1 MTLDSYLRGTSP
13 VDEMIMSAVD
23 GIIPEKR
30 LFTTISGR
38 EAFSKGYNLCVPA
51 NTKSDMSSTLIELAF
66 RYIAKIL
73 VSAYSN
79 DISCDPFENCVASRS
94 IENLKWRISGEYYDE
109 LKERYDY
116 GVMRVTDYIDTGE
129 DSSENIVQHCWFF
142 AKLDICYRRGA
153 VPSDV
158 GQFFQPA
165 SDDEVKEIL
174 ELAMKFRRTFIPSVI
189 KPTSQII
196 LNPQFGFGEYLIGE
210 VDCDMIIDNTIVDLR
225 ADMGHGF
232 PYEKVA
238 KSLVYY
244 LLTEINSEFSD
255 TESAFPVKQL
265 AFYSGRYGETE
276 ILFIEDMNG
285 NELNKALE
293 KIIIATEAKYKVKTH
308 NFDEREAIKPPA
320 RRTERENFLDEYD
333 NREREEYNDGYN
345 KVVEEKPHHIF
356 RKILIFLIIIS
367 LLVVAFFY
375 AKEWYTS
382 TYGADYSIN
391 SILHNLF
398 GWDI

>member
-1 MTLDSYLRGTSP
+1 MALDSYLRGTSP

-23 GIIPEKR
+23 GIMPEKR
-30 LFTTISGR
+30 LFSTISGK
-38 EAFSKGYNLCVPA
+38 EAFSQSYNLCVPA
-51 NTKSDMSSTLIELAF
+51 NSRSDMSSTLVELAF

-73 VSAYSN
+73 VSAYCN
-79 DISCDPFENCVASRS
+79 NISCNPFENCIASRS
-94 IENLKWRISGEYYDE
+94 IENLKWRINGEYFDE
-109 LKERYDY
+109 LKERFDY
-116 GVMRVTDYIDTGE
+116 GVMRVTDYIETGE

-153 VPSDV
+153 VPSDI

-165 SDDEVKEIL
+165 TDDEVKEVL
-174 ELAMKFRRTFIPSVI
+174 DLAMKFRRSFIPSVI
-189 KPTSQII
+189 KPTSRII
-196 LNPQFGFGEYLIGE
+196 LNPGFGFGEHLIGE

-225 ADMGHGF
+225 ADVGHSL

-244 LLTEINSEFSD
+244 LLTELNSEFND
-255 TESAFPVKQL
+255 TENDYFVKQL

-293 KIIIATEAKYKVKTH
+293 KIIIATEAKYKVKKH
-308 NFDEREAIKPPA
+308 NIDEIEEVKPPT
-320 RRTERENFLDEYD
+320 RKTERENFLDEYD
-333 NREREEYNDGYN
+333 DSEREDYNDGYN
-345 KVVEEKPHHIF
+345 KIVKEKPHHIF

-382 TYGADYSIN
+382 TYGADYSLN

>member
-1 MTLDSYLRGTSP
+1 MALDSYLRGTSP
-13 VDEMIMSAVD
+13 VDEIIMSAID
-23 GIIPEKR
+23 GIMPGKR

-38 EAFSKGYNLCVPA
+38 EAFSQDYHLSVPT
-51 NTKSDMSSTLIELAF
+51 NSKSDMSSTLIELAF

-79 DISCDPFENCVASRS
+79 DISCDPFQNSVASRS
-94 IENLKWRISGEYYDE
+94 IESLKWRLRGEYYEE

-165 SDDEVKEIL
+165 SDEEVKEIL
-174 ELAMKFRRTFIPSVI
+174 ALAMKFRRAFIPSVI
-189 KPTSQII
+189 KPTSRII
-196 LNPQFGFGEYLIGE
+196 LNPNFGFGEYLIGE

-225 ADMGHGF
+225 ADMGHSI

-244 LLTEINSEFSD
+244 LLTELNAKFND
-255 TESAFPVKQL
+255 TDSAFPVNQL

-276 ILFIEDMNG
+276 VLFIEDMEG
-285 NELNKALE
+285 NELSKALE
-293 KIIIATEAKYKVKTH
+293 KIIIATEAKYKVKTQS
-308 NFDEREAIKPPA
+308 FEEREEVRPPVG
-320 RRTERENFLDEYD
+320 RTERENFLDEYD
-333 NREREEYNDGYN
+333 RSEREDYNDGYN
-345 KVVEEKPHHIF
+345 KIVKEKPHHIF

-375 AKEWYTS
+375 AKEWYTT
-382 TYGADYSIN
+382 TYGADYSLN